1 MQPTQIRNTA
11 SLRANIALLHLLL
24 VFSCQVPMA
33 RAQLLGTFAIWHSQT
48 GQIASAAT
56 PAIAGE
62 ALSMYT
68 TNLVDGG
75 VIPPQVTIGGR
86 LAEVLYF
93 GASGYPGFNQVN
105 FRVPSGVAPGS
116 AVSVRLNYIG
126 RSSNEVTLGVR

>member
-68 TNLVDGG
+68 TNLVNGG

-86 LAEVLYF
+86 LTEVLYF
-93 GASGYPGFNQVN
+93 GASGYPGYNQVN
-105 FRVPSGVAPGS
+105 FRVPNGVVPGLAVPVRLTYLS
-116 AVSVRLNYIG
+116 RPSNAVSIALQ
-126 RSSNEVTLGVR
+126 